1 MFGHRYELQ
10 RVEEAYLRKL
20 EGFKPSPWLSP
31 YFRELGK
38 QQLRQ
43 EAFEGVNYPK
53 RYGSLSELEQLAH
66 EETQRVLRESLEE
79 DLRRL
84 RG

>member
-10 RVEEAYLRKL
+10 RVEEAYHRKL
-20 EGFKPSPWLSP
+20 GEYQSSWLSP

-53 RYGSLSELEQLAH
+53 RYESLSELEQLAD